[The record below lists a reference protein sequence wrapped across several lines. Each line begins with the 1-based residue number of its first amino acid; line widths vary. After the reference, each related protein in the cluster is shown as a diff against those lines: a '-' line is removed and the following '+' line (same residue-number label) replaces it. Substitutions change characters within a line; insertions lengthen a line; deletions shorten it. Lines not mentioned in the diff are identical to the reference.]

1 MSQIKLDAQT
11 REGAGKGVARQL
23 RMKGQIP
30 GVLYGRDSSPQL
42 FSIAEKN
49 LSAVLREHGLNF
61 VIELELGGKTYTC
74 MVADYQRDVFQRKLL
89 HVDFKLIS
97 LKDKVFVQVPITM
110 TGDADVRARGGI
122 AQLYLQTLAIRIFP
136 TDIPKD
142 FKIDVSN
149 MQPGESLK
157 LEDVDLPEDF
167 ERLDPLST
175 TVINILAPR
184 AMAAARVK
192 E

>member
-42 FSIAEKN
+42 FSIAEKH

-61 VIELELGGKTYTC
+61 VIELSLGDKTYTC
-74 MVADYQRDVFQRKLL
+74 MVADYQRDVFQRKLV
-89 HVDFKLIS
+89 HVDFKLIN
-97 LKDKVFVQVPITM
+97 LKDKVTVKVPITM
-110 TGDADVRARGGI
+110 TGDGDVRARGGI

-149 MQPGESLK
+149 MQPGETLK
-157 LEDVDLPEDF
+157 LENIDLPEDF

-175 TVINILAPR
+175 TVVNILAPR
-184 AMAAARVK
+184 AMAAARTK